1 MTGIEILASTQI
13 ATEFIFNYWS
23 AALVWI
29 GIIILSGS
37 FAFLVA
43 DYDKRQMGIFGSA
56 IGALVGIIAFVGII
70 SATAKPV
77 AYETQYKV
85 TIDDSVTMTEFYEH
99 YEVIDQEGKIF
110 TVREKSSNE

>member
-1 MTGIEILASTQI
+1 MPGVEILASAQV
-13 ATEFIFNYWS
+13 ATEFIHNYWL
-23 AALVWI
+23 ATLVWI
-29 GIIILSGS
+29 GIIIFTGA

-43 DYDKRQMGIFGSA
+43 DYDKWQMGILGSA
-56 IGALVGIIAFVGII
+56 IGALIGIIVFVGTI

-85 TIDDSVTMTEFYEH
+85 TIEESVSMTDFYEH

-110 TVREKSSNE
+110 TVMERE